1 VLVPGQTDN
10 LDSIDKLAAYAKS
23 LNMEKVEVLPFHKMG
38 ESKWKALRL
47 PYTLKDTQPP
57 SAKLVAKVKAIFVK
71 HGLKTV

>member
-1 VLVPGQTDN
+1 
-10 LDSIDKLAAYAKS
+10 
-23 LNMEKVEVLPFHKMG
+23 VEVLPFHKMG